1 MPLDTAPRVSM
12 STDNTSLGCLEVVQE
27 LLLSRMTSIPEA
39 AHGFNI
45 SCDTMV
51 RSFGF
56 GEVEGN
62 EKTQVSYLVTSAKS
76 RTARTSVSGLVK
88 WQ

>member
-1 MPLDTAPRVSM
+1 M
-12 STDNTSLGCLEVVQE
+12 STDNTSVWCLEVGSQE
-27 LLLSRMTSIPEA
+27 LLLSRRTSIPEA

-62 EKTQVSYLVTSAKS
+62 EKTQVSYLVTSATS
-76 RTARTSVSGLVK
+76 RTQPGLPFRG
-88 WQ
+88 W

>member
-1 MPLDTAPRVSM
+1 M
-12 STDNTSLGCLEVVQE
+12 STDNTSVWCLEVGSQE
-27 LLLSRMTSIPEA
+27 LLLSRRTSIPEA

-62 EKTQVSYLVTSAKS
+62 EDPSFISGDFSNVTHTALPDFRFGAGEVAMMLLS
-76 RTARTSVSGLVK
+76 RVD
-88 WQ
+88 